1 MEINSPPYPKQNCS
15 PRNLFQNLCELHDWA
30 SGQHTWANDEAAR
43 LNAPESPHIPPLVP
57 KPVGTNAMTRFQ
69 QLSVPDMNSSWQ
81 AMRAIREQ
89 YDEIVRNYEDEADW
103 NSDVCSYHQIGI
115 VKAATLL
122 LSVAFLDHEKR
133 EAKGADLI
141 KKVNKDIVKAL
152 HQVLGKLQA
161 QAKGEDDDDVFGDLF
176 NNEDD

>member
-1 MEINSPPYPKQNCS
+1 MDINSPPYPKQNCS

-30 SGQHTWANDEAAR
+30 YGQHTWANNEAAR
-43 LNAPESPHIPPLVP
+43 LNAPENPYIPPLVF
-57 KPVGTNAMTRFQ
+57 KPRGSDPMSRFH
-69 QLSVPDMNSSWQ
+69 QLSVPDMYSSWQ

-103 NSDVCSYHQIGI
+103 NSDVCIFHQIGI

-133 EAKGADLI
+133 EAKGADLL

-152 HQVLGKLQA
+152 HQVLGQLKDRTED
-161 QAKGEDDDDVFGDLF
+161 EDDNIFGDLF
-176 NNEDD
+176 NNDDN